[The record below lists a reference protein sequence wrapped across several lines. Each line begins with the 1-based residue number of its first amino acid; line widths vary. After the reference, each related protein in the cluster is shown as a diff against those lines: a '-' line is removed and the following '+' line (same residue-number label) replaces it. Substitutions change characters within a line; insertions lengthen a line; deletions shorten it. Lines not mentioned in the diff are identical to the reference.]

1 MSPKNWASCKWV
13 GSFAQPEI
21 SDYNQRNLLLWL
33 CLPGSRAS
41 SYSLKESSSQTICS
55 EGGGGGTSQK
65 ILLLMPKDK
74 KIDTGQARATNMDY
88 RNVLLS
94 TLMGFPD
101 SSVGKESACDAGG
114 PGLIPGS
121 GRFAGEG
128 ISYPPT
134 PVFLGFPCGSAS
146 KESTCNVGDLGSI
159 PVLGRAPGEGKI
171 YPLQYFGLE
180 NSMDC
185 TVHGFTTRVR
195 HDWVTFTFHL
205 NTWQLTNIFL

>member
-1 MSPKNWASCKWV
+1 
-13 GSFAQPEI
+13 
-21 SDYNQRNLLLWL
+21 
-33 CLPGSRAS
+33 
-41 SYSLKESSSQTICS
+41 
-55 EGGGGGTSQK
+55 
-65 ILLLMPKDK
+65 MPKDK

-121 GRFAGEG
+121 GRSAGEG

-146 KESTCNVGDLGSI
+146 KESTCNVRPGFNPCVGKI
-159 PVLGRAPGEGKI
+159 PWRRKNLPTPVFWPGEFHGL
-171 YPLQYFGLE
+171 YSPMGLQI
-180 NSMDC
+180 
-185 TVHGFTTRVR
+185 
-195 HDWVTFTFHL
+195 FHSVFEA
-205 NTWQLTNIFL
+205 IFV